1 MLGCG
6 ECESGCE
13 LCAPDCEALVL
24 ERLGL
29 HNGDVWVGVECWVW
43 DNCSE
48 FGLDLRSEISVLA
61 VSYTHLTLPTK
72 RIV

>member
-1 MLGCG
+1 M
-6 ECESGCE
+6 SGCE

-48 FGLDLRSEISVLA
+48 FGLDLRSEISVLEITA
-61 VSYTHLTLPTK
+61 
-72 RIV
+72 